1 MIEQIDPDSG
11 PRIIYRVKRAILV
24 FPEISPFLMCPYPMH
39 HVFWIMMTYS

>member
-24 FPEISPFLMCPYPMH
+24 FPEISPFLMCPYLMDH
-39 HVFWIMMTYS
+39 AFWIMMTYS